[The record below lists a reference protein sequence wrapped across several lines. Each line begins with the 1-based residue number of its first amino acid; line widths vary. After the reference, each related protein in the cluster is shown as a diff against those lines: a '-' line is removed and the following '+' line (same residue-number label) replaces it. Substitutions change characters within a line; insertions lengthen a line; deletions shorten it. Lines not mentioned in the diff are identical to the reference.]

1 MGEDALQQNYAKKS
15 LNLNWAAWQKEIPYF
30 SAWGSHRSEELQGT
44 ILSSQDYIY
53 IYLMLNH
60 HYEDQQL
67 LHQLFVI
74 NLFLLSLFANQLKIK
89 GSKPERQVNLNTL
102 RLSRGF

>member
-1 MGEDALQQNYAKKS
+1 MQPFPAMGRQLLCGESSCSGRYKVTG
-15 LNLNWAAWQKEIPYF
+15 E
-30 SAWGSHRSEELQGT
+30 SAIFIS
-44 ILSSQDYIY
+44 
-53 IYLMLNH
+53 
-60 HYEDQQL
+60 DQQL